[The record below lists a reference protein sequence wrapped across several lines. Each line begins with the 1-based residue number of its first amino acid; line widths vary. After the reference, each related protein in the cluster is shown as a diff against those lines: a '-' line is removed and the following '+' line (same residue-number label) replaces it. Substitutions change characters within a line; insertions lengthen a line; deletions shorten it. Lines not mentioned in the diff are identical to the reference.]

1 MINGEYRNGNNTL
14 SSDED
19 MSLAVSA
26 SICKKNIV
34 STNKKNLTTK
44 GLITLA
50 TQLLIAVT
58 KYVALQC
65 GRRTKYGRQHV
76 VELLWRNKSR

>member
-26 SICKKNIV
+26 SICKKIIV
-34 STNKKNLTTK
+34 STNKKNLTT
-44 GLITLA
+44 
-50 TQLLIAVT
+50 
-58 KYVALQC
+58 
-65 GRRTKYGRQHV
+65 
-76 VELLWRNKSR
+76 